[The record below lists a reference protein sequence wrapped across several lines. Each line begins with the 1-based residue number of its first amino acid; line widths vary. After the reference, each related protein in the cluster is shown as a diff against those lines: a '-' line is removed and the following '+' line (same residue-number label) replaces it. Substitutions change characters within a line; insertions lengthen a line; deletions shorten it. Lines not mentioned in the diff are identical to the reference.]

1 MFFTK
6 IETQRNKK
14 YTQINYQSNQTIV
27 PKQWGKE
34 RIQN

>member
-1 MFFTK
+1 MKQMFFTK

-27 PKQWGKE
+27 PKQ
-34 RIQN
+34 